1 MRADNMDYCTLK
13 ALSHNS
19 KSFLNE
25 SSLILLYPYKRSIS
39 FLYHNIYFIFLKGSF
54 TIINV
59 TFCLLI
65 ADKVAPTHPPP
76 SCLLFWCFVTLGVYL
91 RVFTH
96 GIPFIIT
103 CVYLDDSLDIF
114 WLCILYKI
122 IEKHTKLSYIFH
134 FSSQNLQD
142 YHIFFQFL
150 LRIYPLLTI
159 NSIKLSVLMC
169 FIHLQSKHWQKSFF
183 S

>member
-1 MRADNMDYCTLK
+1 MFKRFWTWTFLK
-13 ALSHNS
+13 
-19 KSFLNE
+19 
-25 SSLILLYPYKRSIS
+25 I
-39 FLYHNIYFIFLKGSF
+39 LKGSF

-65 ADKVAPTHPPP
+65 ADKVAPTHSPP

-159 NSIKLSVLMC
+159 NSMKLSVFNVFYPFAIKTLTKKL
-169 FIHLQSKHWQKSFF
+169 LQLNEMQKKH
-183 S
+183 

>member
-1 MRADNMDYCTLK
+1 M
-13 ALSHNS
+13 
-19 KSFLNE
+19 
-25 SSLILLYPYKRSIS
+25 
-39 FLYHNIYFIFLKGSF
+39 
-54 TIINV
+54 
-59 TFCLLI
+59 
-65 ADKVAPTHPPP
+65 
-76 SCLLFWCFVTLGVYL
+76 
-91 RVFTH
+91 FTH
-96 GIPFIIT
+96 GIPFFIT

-159 NSIKLSVLMC
+159 NSIKLSVFNVFYPFAIKTLTKKLLQLNEMQKKTLMKKLSAIGV
-169 FIHLQSKHWQKSFF
+169 FATDPPVHLSAISRQDGTLIILDGPLMISD
-183 S
+183 